1 MTNVHAITI
10 IYRKR
15 AEELKEEFK
24 LTNYYPVDALK
35 SPRFEGVPTF
45 MRLPIEHDASKIDVA
60 IVGIPFDTGTSY
72 RPGARFG
79 PREIRVQSALIR
91 PYNPVLDVD
100 PFRQHKVADYGDI
113 SVNPFSIEDTFNGI
127 RNEIA
132 SMLKKGCLPICVGGD
147 HSITYPILKAI
158 AKKYGAVGLIHF
170 DSHSDTLDTYFGVK
184 YSHGTTFR
192 RAIEEGLLIPD
203 RCYQIGIRG
212 QVYSKTDFDFAI
224 EKGVKLIP
232 MKELRRM
239 SVDVFRK
246 KVEPLVDV
254 NTYISFDID
263 FVDPAFAPGTGTPQI
278 GGADS
283 LFATELLQSLKG
295 LKIVGADLVEVSPP
309 YDSGGITSLLAANLL
324 YEILCI
330 LP

>member
-1 MTNVHAITI
+1 MTD
-10 IYRKR
+10 
-15 AEELKEEFK
+15 
-24 LTNYYPVDALK
+24 YYPLDALK
-35 SPRFEGVPTF
+35 WPRFVGVPTF
-45 MRLPIEHDASKIDVA
+45 MRLPVERDASKIDVA
-60 IVGIPFDTGTSY
+60 ILGIPFDTGTSY

-91 PYNPVLDVD
+91 PYNPVLNVN
-100 PFRQHKVADYGDI
+100 PFKQHKIADYGDI
-113 SVNPFSIEDTFNGI
+113 SVNPFSIEDTINRI
-127 RNEIA
+127 RNEIT
-132 SMLKKGCLPICVGGD
+132 SILKKGCLPISVGGD

-158 AKKYGAVGLIHF
+158 AEKYGAVGLIHF

-184 YSHGTTFR
+184 YSHGTPFR
-192 RAIEEGLLIPD
+192 RAIEEGLLLPD
-203 RCYQIGIRG
+203 KCYQIGIRG
-212 QVYSKTDFDFAI
+212 QTYSETDFEFAV
-224 EKGVKLIP
+224 EKGLKLIP
-232 MKELRRM
+232 MKELSRM
-239 SVDVFRK
+239 GVDGFRK
-246 KVEPLVDV
+246 KVESLANV
-254 NTYISFDID
+254 NTYLSFDID

-295 LKIVGADLVEVSPP
+295 LRIVGADLVEVSPP